1 MAFEVLHK
9 HDISLDGQ
17 EMRNQMIENFEAI
30 EHEDQQD
37 DARLTQE
44 IHDRKDADSRLQDQI
59 DKINIH
65 LDDLDK
71 TKATHDEVQAAEDE
85 WKKKIE
91 HVALGTDYETVE
103 QAVMQILKEKGLV

>member
-44 IHDRKDADSRLQDQI
+44 IHDRKDADSRLQGQI
-59 DKINIH
+59 DKINTH

-71 TKATHDEVQAAEDE
+71 TTATHDELHEMKSELQNRINHLYAGDPQTI
-85 WKKKIE
+85 K
-91 HVALGTDYETVE
+91 TVVKE
-103 QAVMQILKEKGLV
+103 ILEEKGVI